1 MNTKFQKTSN
11 ILVKALLV
19 IVLVALSITS
29 IFTAPALAS
38 MYVLAEAQSKATSA
52 LKLLNMPKTT
62 KVNNAV
68 KVPFGSTDDGT
79 VKFTIKNP
87 KGVVVFD
94 STNITTAQNENV
106 ETDSTGNKFYNFTPD
121 KIGTYSLVYS
131 VASVGK
137 QNLSE
142 QTYKLTVTGEKP
154 TLEFAENSKQI
165 IPAKTNEKQIVLPM
179 PVAKNANGQE
189 VVLDSSNFNITVQDT
204 ATFTTYTS
212 ALAGSDYFIKEVEGK
227 YAFTPNADNN
237 CTYVVTYTFTDVTT
251 GLTATKDYEVK
262 YEKNYDPSNIELAYK
277 LSASMPESMEL
288 GQEVTLPTVS
298 ISDKKDTDLSLT
310 PYVDYSVV
318 FVPNSKNVSKY
329 TLDAGK
335 NYVTVANSNV
345 FTPMYPSSDG
355 IYKVVLKV
363 YTFFDSENAPSKTL
377 EYSINDV
384 KDSTKPEVY
393 AVKDYKTSVTFED
406 EKVTGIDSEFEYT
419 DVSYEI
425 PSQVRTGT
433 VVKLPAIYAKDAYT
447 KYEKLDLERRVIP
460 ETGAGKTVTTI
471 LEDRGEGEKE
481 YTVGAYETASYKFEK
496 AGTYTIRYQA
506 EDEAG
511 NANISGLNFT
521 IVVSD
526 DFEDTLAP
534 RITLSN
540 VSARYREGEKVTFNK
555 PTVVDYKTTKVT
567 ETETVDKNVEVGYY
581 YYTGVV
587 TDLDAELNKAR
598 LGQTS
603 ALVKVLEDEDNKNKL
618 SFEMPSTDVT
628 FVCVAY
634 DDSGNIAKETRVIE
648 AISTVSD
655 TEIPTVVTT
664 DENYVDKLDNLE
676 LEQDTII
683 TLPEMEFS
691 DNNPSSLGVVVKV
704 LDKDG
709 SQVSV
714 LGTSSVVS
722 GSKLLVSNSQ
732 FVASKSGEY
741 TIIYTVDDI
750 GGNYLVKSYIIN
762 VKDTRA
768 PSIIVETSQN
778 DEVEVG
784 EIKKLAIPT
793 VKDDGVVLDNP
804 TWSIKFVGNNNPSRR
819 FDETTMEFIAL
830 EAGTYTYVY
839 TAEDASGNSVTS
851 DIYTIVAKDTIK
863 PTIELDYEV
872 PLYKKLEVVDNEK
885 QAIILPGFTA
895 EDTLNGIKEYK
906 VEVQTPTSK
915 ITAEKKDDGTYSFV
929 PTTDGIY
936 TITYIAI
943 DNANNK
949 TELTRTIKVGDNN
962 EPDVVISNEAQNA
975 PKQLKTGEKLILDFD
990 SITVVDNSFKA
1001 DFEQESNEKKASA
1014 LLDEKT
1020 NDNSYKMF
1028 SVKVTNA
1035 EGTTVS
1041 ANSGTNNE
1049 FNLDTAGKYTITYT
1063 ARDKAGNIKQVTKYV
1078 EVVAKDSK
1086 LTIANET
1093 WGVVLIVVSA
1103 LILGGVVIYFVRTRD
1118 RKVKTPVKKDEDKK

>member
-1 MNTKFQKTSN
+1 MNTKFQRTTNIFVKA
-11 ILVKALLV
+11 ILVM
-19 IVLVALSITS
+19 VLVALSITS

-38 MYVLAEAQSKATSA
+38 IFVSAEAQSKASSA
-52 LKLLNMPKTT
+52 LKLLNMPKTI

-68 KVPFGSTDDGT
+68 KVPFGATDDGT
-79 VKFTIKNP
+79 VKLLIKNP

-94 STNITTAQNENV
+94 SSNISAEQNANV
-106 ETDSTGNKFYNFTPD
+106 VTDGGNKYYNFTPD

-137 QNLSE
+137 LNLTE

-154 TLEFAENSKQI
+154 TLEFAENSNYI
-165 IPAKTNEKQIVLPM
+165 IPAKTNAKQIILPM
-179 PVAKNANGQE
+179 PTAKNANDEE
-189 VVLDSSNFNITVQDT
+189 VALDSTNFSITVQDT
-204 ATFTTYTS
+204 STFVTYSS
-212 ALAGSDYFIKEVEGK
+212 ALAGSEYFIKKVGDNF
-227 YAFTPNADNN
+227 AFTPNADDN

-251 GLTATKDYEVK
+251 GLTATKVYEVE
-262 YEKNYDPSNIELAYK
+262 YEKDYDSSKIELAYK
-277 LSASMPESMEL
+277 LSSSMPESMEL
-288 GQEVTLPTVS
+288 GQEVTLPSVS
-298 ISDKKDTDLSLT
+298 VSDKKDTDLSLSA
-310 PYVDYSVV
+310 YVDYSVV
-318 FVPNSKNVSKY
+318 FVPNSKSVENY
-329 TLDAGK
+329 TLDEGK

-363 YTFFDSENAPSKTL
+363 YTFFDNANEPSKTL

-406 EKVTGIDSEFEYT
+406 EKVTGIASDFEYT
-419 DVSYEI
+419 DISYQI
-425 PSQVRTGT
+425 PSQVKTGT
-433 VVKLPAIYAKDAYT
+433 VVKLPAIYATDYFT

-460 ETGAGKTVTTI
+460 ETGAGTTVTTI

-481 YTVGAYETASYKFEK
+481 YTVGAYETASYKFTK

-511 NANISGLNFT
+511 NANITGLNFT

-540 VSARYREGEKVTFNK
+540 VSARYREGEMVTFNK
-555 PTVVDYKTTKVT
+555 PTVVDYKTTSIT
-567 ETETVDKNVEVGYY
+567 ETETVDKNLEIGYY
-581 YYTGVV
+581 YYTGTVA
-587 TDLDAELNKAR
+587 DLDAELNKAR
-598 LGQTS
+598 LGQES
-603 ALVKVLEDEDNKNKL
+603 VLVKVLEDEDNSNKL

-655 TEIPTVVTT
+655 TEIPTIVT
-664 DENYVDKLDNLE
+664 DEEEYLEDLDE
-676 LEQDTII
+676 LDLSQDTII
-683 TLPEMEFS
+683 TLPEMEFT
-691 DNNPSSLGVVVKV
+691 DNNVNSLGAVVTV

-709 SQVSV
+709 NQVSV

-722 GSKLLVSNSQ
+722 GSKLVVSNSR
-732 FVASKSGEY
+732 FVASKSGKY
-741 TIIYTVDDI
+741 TIIYTIDDI
-750 GGNYLVKSYIIN
+750 GGNYLVKSYVID
-762 VKDTRA
+762 VADTRA

-778 DEVEVG
+778 VEVEVG
-784 EIKKLAIPT
+784 ETKKLAIPT
-793 VKDDGVVLDNP
+793 VKDDGVVLNNP
-804 TWSIKFVGNNNPSRR
+804 TWSIEFVGDSNPKKR

-830 EAGTYTYVY
+830 EAGTFTYVY
-839 TAEDASGNSVTS
+839 KAEDTNGNKTTS
-851 DIYTIVAKDTIK
+851 DVYTIVAKDTIK
-863 PTIELDYEV
+863 PVIDLDYERSPYS
-872 PLYKKLEVVDNEK
+872 PLEEDEDGKK
-885 QAIILPGFTA
+885 AIILPGFTA
-895 EDTLNGIKEYK
+895 TDTLNGIKETK

-949 TELTRTIKVGDNN
+949 TEETRTLKVGDNN
-962 EPDVVISNEAQNA
+962 KPTITISNEAQNA
-975 PKQLKTGEKLILDFD
+975 PSQLKVGEKLTLDFD
-990 SITVVDNSFKA
+990 SITVTDDKFKT
-1001 DFEQESNEKKASA
+1001 DFDQDSNEKKASD
-1014 LLDEKT
+1014 LLSEKT
-1020 NDNSYKMF
+1020 NDNSYNMF
-1028 SVKVTNA
+1028 TVKVTNA
-1035 EGTTVS
+1035 EGTTIS

-1063 ARDKAGNIKQVTKYV
+1063 ARDKAGNIKQEVKYV
-1078 EVVAKDSK
+1078 EVVAKDSN

-1093 WGVVLIVVSA
+1093 WGIVLIIVSV
-1103 LILGGVVIYFVRTRD
+1103 LILGGVVIYFIKTRD
-1118 RKVKTPVKKDEDKK
+1118 KKSKLPVKRDEDKK